1 MTSEPTHL
9 SWFLLESESEKI
21 YKAICNYLSLGQFDP
36 ARALLRV
43 HFEREGKTAD
53 DSDVV
58 RLLLC
63 LIEFGPPE
71 SWICSSSVPSTS
83 HLLSMC
89 VDMVTE
95 LGGEI
100 SSVLKKRCEFDLMLA
115 LVYLEEGNGSYS
127 TRIAT
132 ELRSRYAVRLVSEPG
147 RTAGITL
154 PRILISSGSAFCVL
168 PALSVP
174 FSMDRHDHQF
184 TGDINACIFAMCK
197 SSRQT
202 SVGLIQLLHT
212 ISPVSSAQLTHIQAA
227 LVADSLA
234 SAEWKG
240 VCTQLRFLNELGQ
253 PDVLVNSPLL
263 TDLMSLLVT
272 VMNGRP
278 FLIQQK
284 NLISQISKFVDDCL
298 STSHGV
304 FPFVAKKRRPLFAFS
319 NIFDD
324 QYLPNELLRLS
335 LYEALSTLPEKVA
348 KSLIHVVSELEDSLL
363 SLHCEKALIPPCFS
377 DQNPIPFWDSYLDFA
392 RVAKVHALK
401 YPLETAVNLVRRRE
415 FDLTVALLRNF
426 NQLKPLTIFVCW
438 NDFGVDI
445 ESRSRL
451 LDSVWR
457 SYLDDGQTRCP
468 QSVENAV
475 WSLAYR
481 FHASMLSAKYHKN
494 SLNAIQDVWLPI
506 SGDSES
512 VIDIMRKLPSH
523 SLLYVLRAVLVS
535 LGSPVLVP
543 SLSALPL
550 ASRVGCRTAESEE
563 VSFDLDVTRTYFA
576 FRRVIALVSEQ
587 VSSGKLEES
596 VREVESLCHGIE
608 RVGVRLILLDKI
620 LSTCFTTS
628 ALLKRK
634 SSAYIVD
641 LKVLVSL
648 VCLVC
653 AEAMEIS
660 EEVSRDIREAS
671 QELLVK
677 ILISLRESVRLAKER
692 QTTPL
697 RTVADWAGVV
707 GADSEVAIRC
717 DLVLT
722 GLIPLVQYVPED
734 VEKFTTPPRANMAL
748 IADKF
753 VPRLTEGDWVSRA
766 LMLNDYELAE
776 RLVKFFKSDKNKQ
789 ITSKLKTAKA
799 FAGFRQKLRAGQT
812 TSPKSSSSDPLM
824 AIDLAVSGS
833 VAADTALGLLH
844 RAHRALS
851 AEAASA
857 EATQLVAWASKMA
870 VLLEAK
876 TEFRS
881 NVSGSKDT
889 ASVVLAEIILGIETL
904 PNEPELLKDHLN
916 RMHTQ
921 RSAIMSLVDR
931 VDQVKHGKV
940 VNAEGEIED
949 FLSDAIRTLT
959 SEGVEGLVGSQ
970 GGTSFLIQF
979 LEYLSRVCSLVQ
991 ESVALS
997 STGIGAK
1004 QTSLFDILSE
1014 QPEDLV
1020 ARIIF
1025 LLGGYSQAAELC
1037 QLMHLDLIGIVENQ
1051 SKRLGP
1057 DSVLGAYYISP
1068 EIVDRICSV
1077 ETAWIGDGIPIRS
1090 ILLCVERR
1098 SQRWPSEE
1106 LLQYG
1111 IRQCGSKGPVLGK
1124 WIEERLSC
1132 WRKFVYSYNALTG
1145 IDARDG
1151 FTIEEEIALS
1161 DEFKQALSSVATD
1174 SQEAMNSLTRKVAKA
1189 FMKTGEFI
1197 SALKALDDRLAVTD
1211 RQSDKE
1217 LRKEALMGCVTV
1229 CSHALTP
1236 QQIYQLLWRVEDV
1249 DELLTLTKQF
1259 YPRWSRDVAV
1269 RSLRLCEERLSL
1281 AGESRQTELAQVT
1294 HIIKV
1299 IATMDSVVAATSK
1312 WTSWQT
1318 LEAMDNAEDCVQ
1330 VITDLISANEHS
1342 IAVEFV
1348 GLKSKVLQGEMDRLS
1363 DKIELSRLR
1372 YIFLTKRNTGELLQR
1387 LQEFHHPLKASSL
1400 SMHLLAS
1407 IESVRDR
1414 IRLGELLQSHGI
1426 ACEEDAEGL
1435 ETQLATLALFAVTD
1449 SQNIREEWKPLLFRP
1464 DLVMESLLLNGKTK
1478 GIENFLREF
1487 RSWRNDDMLL
1497 SLAKRAIG
1505 LQSPLSDPQS
1515 PRCRDIGL
1523 GGRWSLTGIDS
1534 VDARTRANHGFEKR
1548 PNMPLALELL
1558 SIVCRETE
1566 SNAETIFK
1574 FSDELSLFLFE
1585 FLPGRPSGESKK
1597 CPFGIL
1603 PFLRQAVVSLLLL
1616 LKTRFAP
1623 LALPESLRVAV
1634 AHGMDNITLISDLYV
1649 KCGIRVGLADIS
1661 DPSHQARLR
1670 DELIAADALDLA
1682 ERVCFA
1688 SGDSSEQAKRS
1699 ADVVTMHRA
1708 VLLIKI
1714 NEFEKARTLIDSRL
1728 NFKKLSG
1735 DQLSL
1740 LEEALKSRS
1749 CAVALEDLKS
1759 VHRILI
1765 ERSLDKSLNAKC
1777 SEPRMG
1783 YLPMDRDMTESVRP
1797 LLPPSMLD
1805 ERTIPC
1811 NVVLSQ
1817 IVDRKTNLGA
1827 EFSGTTTPTKCS
1839 DDELDVVIQTPHVV
1853 HPVSPL
1859 KSMIAKKSKL
1869 KDSDLQELLYYCD
1882 KHGGPG
1888 AAINVLMKDALVDAA
1903 FARSLESKLNEKI
1916 FVASIAS
1923 AIAVSP
1929 DVSWRDVLNA
1939 IRRSKE
1945 PPWVVMPYVSA
1956 IESHLRQTACFQYLY
1971 DFEVSMGREA
1981 QAGIVAVQLYLRAE
1995 RSWEERMGWLETARR
2010 HLDSA
2015 SSHRFARRFRQK
2027 RRTRLQQPV
2036 PGQKEVEHI
2045 SMNSSS
2051 SDEDE
2056 PERIAL
2062 ELPRIQIPFN
2072 LPSSEVIQESIVNQA
2087 RALADLQLQ
2096 VCGLMPQI
2104 PPSASLFGSVQSV
2117 SELIDYLLMDG
2128 HVTLA
2133 KTIVGRV
2140 KLPDSALCG
2149 IFDVI
2154 TY

>member
-1 MTSEPTHL
+1 MTSEPSHL
-9 SWFLLESESEKI
+9 SWFLLESESEKT
-21 YKAICNYLSLGQFDP
+21 YKAIGNYLSLGQFEL

-43 HFEREGKTAD
+43 HFEREGKTAG

-63 LIEFGPPE
+63 LIEFGPPD
-71 SWICSSSVPSTS
+71 SWICSSSVPSTA

-89 VDMVTE
+89 VDMVAE
-95 LGGEI
+95 LGGEV

-115 LVYLEEGNGSYS
+115 LVFLEERNGSYS

-132 ELRSRYAVRLVSEPG
+132 ELRSRYGVKLVSEPG
-147 RTAGITL
+147 RTGGITF
-154 PRILISSGSAFCVL
+154 PRILMSSGSAFCVL
-168 PALSVP
+168 PAIAVP
-174 FSMDRHDHQF
+174 FSKDRHDHQF

-227 LVADSLA
+227 LVADSLS
-234 SAEWKG
+234 SADWKAL
-240 VCTQLRFLNELGQ
+240 CTQLRFLNELGQ
-253 PDVLVNSPLL
+253 PEVLVNSPLL
-263 TDLMSLLVT
+263 NDLMSLLVT

-284 NLISQISKFVDDCL
+284 NLFSAISKFVADCL

-304 FPFVAKKRRPLFAFS
+304 FPFVAKKRRPLFAFA

-335 LYEALSTLPEKVA
+335 LYEALSTLPDKSA

-363 SLHCEKALIPPCFS
+363 SLHFEKAPIPPCFS

-415 FDLTVALLRNF
+415 FALTVALLKNF

-457 SYLDDGQTRCP
+457 SYLEDGQTRCP

-481 FHASMLSAKYHKN
+481 FQASILSAKYHKN
-494 SLNAIQDVWLPI
+494 PPNAIQDVWLPI
-506 SGDSES
+506 IGDSES

-523 SLLYVLRAVLVS
+523 SLLYVLRAVLAS
-535 LGSPVLVP
+535 LGSCVLVP
-543 SLSALPL
+543 SLSALPP
-550 ASRVGCRTAESEE
+550 ASRVGYPTAESEE
-563 VSFDLDVTRTYFA
+563 ASFDLDVTRTYFA
-576 FRRVIALVSEQ
+576 FRQVISLVSKQ
-587 VSSGKLEES
+587 VPLDKFQES
-596 VREVESLCHGIE
+596 VREIESLCHEIE

-634 SSAYIVD
+634 SSAHIVD
-641 LKVLVSL
+641 LKVLLSL
-648 VCLVC
+648 VSLVC
-653 AEAMEIS
+653 AEAMEIP
-660 EEVSRDIREAS
+660 EQVSRDIREAS
-671 QELLVK
+671 QRHLVK
-677 ILISLRESVRLAKER
+677 ILISLRESVRFAKKR

-697 RTVADWAGVV
+697 RTVADWATVV

-722 GLIPLVQYVPED
+722 DLIPPVQYVPED
-734 VEKFTTPPRANMAL
+734 VEKFTTPPRANMGL

-753 VPRLTEGDWVSRA
+753 VPRLMEGDWVSRA
-766 LMLNDYELAE
+766 LTLNDYELAE

-789 ITSKLKTAKA
+789 VVSKLRSAKT

-812 TSPKSSSSDPLM
+812 LSPKSSSSDPLM

-857 EATQLVAWASKMA
+857 VAWASKLA

-876 TEFRS
+876 TEFSS

-1037 QLMHLDLIGIVENQ
+1037 RLMHLDLIGIVENQ

-1068 EIVDRICSV
+1068 EIVDQICSV
-1077 ETAWIGDGIPIRS
+1077 ETACIGDGIPIRS

-1111 IRQCGSKGPVLGK
+1111 IWQCGSKAPVLGK

-1132 WRKFVYSYNALTG
+1132 WRKFVYSYKALTG
-1145 IDARDG
+1145 TDASDG
-1151 FTIEEEIALS
+1151 FTIEEESALS
-1161 DEFKQALSSVATD
+1161 DEFKEALSSVATD

-1197 SALKALDDRLAVTD
+1197 SALQALDDRLSVTN

-1217 LRKEALMGCVTV
+1217 LRKRALMGCLTV
-1229 CSHALTP
+1229 CSESLTP

-1249 DELLTLTKQF
+1249 DELLSLAKKF
-1259 YPRWSRDVAV
+1259 YPQWSRDVAV
-1269 RSLRLCEERLSL
+1269 RSLRLCKERLSL
-1281 AGESRQTELAQVT
+1281 AGESRQTDLAQVT
-1294 HIIKV
+1294 HIVKV
-1299 IATMDSVVAATSK
+1299 IGTMDSVVAATGK
-1312 WTSWQT
+1312 WNSWQT
-1318 LEAMDNAEDCVQ
+1318 LEALDNAEDCVH

-1372 YIFLTKRNTGELLQR
+1372 YIFLAKRNTVELLQR

-1400 SMHLLAS
+1400 SMQLLAS

-1414 IRLGELLQSHGI
+1414 IRLGKLVQSHGI

-1435 ETQLATLALFAVTD
+1435 ETQLATLALFALTD
-1449 SQNIREEWKPLLFRP
+1449 SQTIREEWNPLLFRP
-1464 DLVMESLLLNGKTK
+1464 EMVMESLLLNGKTK
-1478 GIENFLREF
+1478 GIEIFLREF
-1487 RSWRNDDMLL
+1487 RSWRNDDMVLA
-1497 SLAKRAIG
+1497 LAKKAIG
-1505 LQSPLSDPQS
+1505 LQSPFCDPQS
-1515 PRCRDIGL
+1515 PRCLDIGL

-1534 VDARTRANHGFEKR
+1534 VDARTRANHGFEKC

-1558 SIVCRETE
+1558 SIVCKETE

-1574 FSDELSLFLFE
+1574 IADELSLFLFE
-1585 FLPGRPSGESKK
+1585 FLPGRPTGESKK

-1603 PFLRQAVVSLLLL
+1603 PFLRQAVISLLML

-1623 LALPESLRVAV
+1623 LALSESLRVAV
-1634 AHGMDNITLISDLYV
+1634 GHGIDNISLISDLYV
-1649 KCGIRVGLADIS
+1649 KCGFRVGLADIS

-1682 ERVCFA
+1682 ERVCYA
-1688 SGDSSEQAKRS
+1688 TGDSSEQAKRS
-1699 ADVVTMHRA
+1699 ADMVTMHRA

-1714 NEFEKARTLIDSRL
+1714 NEFEKARCLLDSKL

-1740 LEEALKSRS
+1740 VEEGLKSRFT
-1749 CAVALEDLKS
+1749 AVELEDLKS

-1783 YLPMDRDMTESVRP
+1783 YLPMDRDLTQSVLP
-1797 LLPPSMLD
+1797 LLPPSMLG

-1817 IVDRKTNLGA
+1817 ILDRKSLLGA
-1827 EFSGTTTPTKCS
+1827 DFSGTTTPTKCS

-1853 HPVSPL
+1853 HPASPL
-1859 KSMIAKKSKL
+1859 KAMVAKKSRL
-1869 KDSDLQELLYYCD
+1869 KDSDLEELLYYCD

-1888 AAINVLMKDALVDAA
+1888 AAITVLMKDGLVDAA
-1903 FARSLESKLNEKI
+1903 FARSLASKLNEKI
-1916 FVASIAS
+1916 FVSSIAS
-1923 AIAVSP
+1923 AVAVSP
-1929 DVSWRDVLNA
+1929 DVSWRDVLKA

-1945 PPWVVMPYVSA
+1945 PPSVVMPYLSA
-1956 IESHLRQTACFQYLY
+1956 IESHLRQTACYPYLY

-2027 RRTRLQQPV
+2027 RRTRLQQQA
-2036 PGQKEVEHI
+2036 PGQKAVEHI
-2045 SMNSSS
+2045 SINSSS
-2051 SDEDE
+2051 SDDDE
-2056 PERIAL
+2056 PERIIV
-2062 ELPRIQIPFN
+2062 EVPRIQIPFN
-2072 LPSSEVIQESIVNQA
+2072 LPSSEVIQESVVNQA

-2096 VCGLMPQI
+2096 VCRLMPQI
-2104 PPSASLFGSVQSV
+2104 PPSASLFGSIQSV